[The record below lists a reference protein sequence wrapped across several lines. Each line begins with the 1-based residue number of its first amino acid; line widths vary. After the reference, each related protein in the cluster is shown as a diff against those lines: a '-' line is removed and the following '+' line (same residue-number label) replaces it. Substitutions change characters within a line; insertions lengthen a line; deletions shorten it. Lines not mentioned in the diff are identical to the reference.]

1 MVMNWKRYC
10 CFVFLLLILLVAFGC
25 SSHEEAPAMEQKSLE
40 SELVNKVWNL
50 KNLFARDVQTDEPL
64 TLKFNA
70 DGTVEGFG
78 GCNLFNGKYTLTG
91 DSLSFGLMA
100 STRKACGA
108 ALGEQEYTYLT
119 FLATIT
125 KVSVEDDEL
134 KLFSADQTEPMV
146 FTTGT
151 GGLFW

>member
-1 MVMNWKRYC
+1 MAMNWKKYC
-10 CFVFLLLILLVAFGC
+10 CFVSLLLVMLLAFGC
-25 SSHEEAPAMEQKSLE
+25 SSHEDTPTMDQKTLE

-50 KNLFARDVQTDEPL
+50 KNLFARDVETDTPL

-78 GCNLFNGKYTLTG
+78 GCNSFNGKYTLTG
-91 DSLSFGLMA
+91 DSLSFGPMA
-100 STRKACGA
+100 TTRKACGA

-119 FLATIT
+119 FLATIS
-125 KVSVEDDEL
+125 KVKVEDEEL
-134 KLFSADQTEPMV
+134 KLFSSDQSEPMV
-146 FTTGT
+146 FTFGS